1 METINYS
8 TLSELE
14 DKYIGKRGN
23 PKREEYELI
32 LSMDIP
38 EKKINYYDY

>member
-1 METINYS
+1 MESKNYS

-32 LSMDIP
+32 LSMDILG
-38 EKKINYYDY
+38 EKINYYDY